1 MLTVAGRQ
9 AQRGPQVRR
18 LVVPGHQLIK
28 QLAQQSDEAK
38 ICIGYSVAVVANHG
52 SETGNEVWG
61 SDATGGL

>member
-1 MLTVAGRQ
+1 M
-9 AQRGPQVRR
+9 RR